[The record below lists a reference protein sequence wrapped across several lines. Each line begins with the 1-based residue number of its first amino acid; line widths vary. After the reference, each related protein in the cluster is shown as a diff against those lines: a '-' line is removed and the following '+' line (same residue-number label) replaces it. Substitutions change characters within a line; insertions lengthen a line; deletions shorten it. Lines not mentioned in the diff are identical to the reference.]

1 MAFRATPSSLF
12 FARSGSFAS
21 SIRFRSLERIKL
33 SFPSRSASN
42 ESRSGS
48 LLAWYS
54 TKLDTH
60 PLLTKGISSGLIA
73 GAGDWLC
80 QTGIEGGK
88 WDYVRTGRFTFL
100 GTFLVAPV
108 IHVWFAFL
116 SKAIPGVSLVA
127 VSQRVAVDQFF
138 FAPCFMSVRQ
148 APSRVRGA
156 VSTIMSESFSHTY
169 LLGRAAILV
178 MAVLFVGVGGG
189 TPAVCDCATT
199 RRLHAVRSGCQLGA
213 VDSCTNR

>member
-1 MAFRATPSSLF
+1 
-12 FARSGSFAS
+12 
-21 SIRFRSLERIKL
+21 
-33 SFPSRSASN
+33 
-42 ESRSGS
+42 

-60 PLLTKGISSGLIA
+60 PLLSKGISSGLIA

-80 QTGIEGGK
+80 QTGIEGGQ

-138 FAPCFMSVRQ
+138 FAPCFMSVR
-148 APSRVRGA
+148 
-156 VSTIMSESFSHTY
+156 
-169 LLGRAAILV
+169 
-178 MAVLFVGVGGG
+178 
-189 TPAVCDCATT
+189 
-199 RRLHAVRSGCQLGA
+199 
-213 VDSCTNR
+213 